1 MSCYF
6 SKPKR
11 LLFHFTVF
19 QKCQCLKNGLDENM
33 NHVYKTLISQMKL
46 QMTKLKLTKT
56 PSLNQRARNL
66 TGLRSPANAIEPFY
80 AVEVNDKGIANEN
93 TSDSF
98 DHNILAGDKSAEV
111 FYLQHHEE
119 EKNMIKYQQPK
130 EQQSVYICVAE
141 VFAMNIV
148 SDADLK
154 MSVKEYQSILDNAS

>member
-1 MSCYF
+1 MPCYF

-11 LLFHFTVF
+11 LLFHFIVF

-46 QMTKLKLTKT
+46 QMAKLKLTKT
-56 PSLNQRARNL
+56 PRLNQRARNL

-80 AVEVNDKGIANEN
+80 TVEVNGKGIANEN
-93 TSDSF
+93 ISDSF
-98 DHNILAGDKSAEV
+98 GHNISEV

-119 EKNMIKYQQPK
+119 KKNMIKYQQPK
-130 EQQSVYICVAE
+130 EQQSVYICIAE